1 MALTDLLSAI
11 GDAIREMT
19 GTTEKLTLAE
29 MPNKIRKID
38 NLVNYVAGKPT
49 KIESDEITSLRQSMF
64 HNANNLV
71 ELKLPNLQSIE
82 GSYAIYNTG
91 LKSLDFPKL
100 SKMEADS
107 ITANRQLEY
116 VNLPNVISG
125 TGYGEGFGVSN
136 SSRLKEVSIPKVKH
150 LDSGAFNACYEL
162 PRLDLPSVIRIENKS
177 YSHPFSTCYC
187 LTVLILRANQIV
199 QLTDSTNL
207 FERCPINN
215 GGYNEVQGYIYVPKA
230 LLEDYKVATN
240 WSVYANQFRAIED
253 YPDICGEVAQ

>member
-64 HNANNLV
+64 HCAENLI

-82 GSYAIYNTG
+82 GSYAIYRTKV
-91 LKSLDFPKL
+91 KSLDFPKIT
-100 SKMEADS
+100 KMKSDS
-107 ITANRQLEY
+107 IVYNPALEY
-116 VNLPNVISG
+116 ANFPNLETG
-125 TGYGEGFGVSN
+125 TGYDEEFGLGTHSN
-136 SSRLKEVSIPKVKH
+136 LKEVNIPKVKH
-150 LDSGAFNACYEL
+150 LDANGFSSCSSL
-162 PRLDLPSVIRIENKS
+162 PRLDLPSVIQIDNKS
-177 YSHPFSTCYC
+177 YVHPFESCNK
-187 LTVLILRANQIV
+187 LTTLILRANQVV
-199 QLTDSTNL
+199 QLADSTGL
-207 FERCPINN
+207 FNNCPINN
-215 GGYNEVQGYIYVPKA
+215 GGYNGVQGYIYVPKA

-240 WSVYANQFRAIED
+240 WSVYADRFRAIED